1 MPRNQQFPHARARRR
16 PPWRFAA
23 IAVVSAFTVLLAW
36 PTIHPTG
43 KVLDLVGDA
52 GTGAAV
58 VGQEPTPAGKPLPPA
73 AASPV
78 PPAATPL
85 PPAAT
90 PLPPAAT
97 PLPRAAAP
105 LPTPVSTASPTA
117 VPGPSDSFLSLTF
130 GANTVTTAPPIES
143 LVGYV
148 WPLAHPR
155 LTLPFGPT
163 VWGTRWVNGER
174 FHDGVD
180 LATFCGDRV
189 AAVHSGTV
197 LTASRH
203 YDAYMGWLGDLGPYL
218 KLLDQRGLWPT
229 LPIVIVIDDG
239 NGYRS
244 VYAHFSRVTVKP
256 GQQVK
261 AGQLIGYEGMTGR
274 ASGCHLHYDLF
285 SPLELTPMAIRS
297 DVVKRMKVPKAEI
310 ARVDPLLV
318 LPPKA
323 GINARATPE
332 PSHPAART
340 PNAGLISPR

>member
-1 MPRNQQFPHARARRR
+1 VPRNQRFPHARARRR

-23 IAVVSAFTVLLAW
+23 IAVAGAFAVLLAW

-52 GTGAAV
+52 GSGAAA
-58 VGQEPTPAGKPLPPA
+58 VGQGPTPAGKPTPPSA
-73 AASPV
+73 GSHV
-78 PPAATPL
+78 PPATPLTPVASPRSPGATPR
-85 PPAAT
+85 PT
-90 PLPPAAT
+90 
-97 PLPRAAAP
+97 AAAQLAGP
-105 LPTPVSTASPTA
+105 SSTTSPTRL
-117 VPGPSDSFLSLTF
+117 PSPSDVPLSLTF

-189 AAVHSGTV
+189 VAVHTGTV

-244 VYAHFSRVTVKP
+244 VYAHFSKVTVKP
-256 GQQVK
+256 GQRVK

-285 SPLELTPMAIRS
+285 SPLELAPMAIRA

-310 ARVDPLLV
+310 ARIDPLLV

-323 GINARATPE
+323 GINAPARPK
-332 PSHPAART
+332 PSSREART
-340 PNAGLISPR
+340 PVTDLISPR

>member
-1 MPRNQQFPHARARRR
+1 VPRNQRFPHARARRR

-23 IAVVSAFTVLLAW
+23 IAVAGAFAVLLAW

-52 GTGAAV
+52 GSGAAA
-58 VGQEPTPAGKPLPPA
+58 VGHGPTPAGKPTPSAAGSPLPHATSLPPV
-73 AASPV
+73 ASPRSPV
-78 PPAATPL
+78 VTPRPTAAGQLAGPG
-85 PPAAT
+85 
-90 PLPPAAT
+90 
-97 PLPRAAAP
+97 
-105 LPTPVSTASPTA
+105 STTSPTRL
-117 VPGPSDSFLSLTF
+117 PSPSDVPSSLTF

-189 AAVHSGTV
+189 VAVHTGTV

-218 KLLDQRGLWPT
+218 RLLDQRGLWPT

-256 GQQVK
+256 GQRVK

-285 SPLELTPMAIRS
+285 SPLELAPMAIRA

-310 ARVDPLLV
+310 ARIDPLLV

-323 GINARATPE
+323 GINARVAPKASNAPTRTLAT
-332 PSHPAART
+332 S
-340 PNAGLISPR
+340 LISPR